1 MKKTSKKALSLL
13 LALVM
18 LLTSLS
24 VGFTAFAADN
34 PYQTLIEAL
43 DKDGVKN
50 AGWGSQANYMY
61 TVNDPTGEI
70 SAAAAAFWA
79 IAEPISGQYTG
90 EHSNP
95 KDQST
100 SYYTRKTAYG
110 LVSDVLA
117 TLQNTYGLA
126 GDALANATNVLHK
139 FIGDFPEN
147 SNLDGGLLGVT
158 NPGNR
163 TYGIRIQRDITDLL
177 LECDSVDELD
187 DSINT
192 TIVYSWNYGSQHW
205 KSGWFNA
212 NDNYCNYL
220 TGCSVSETD
229 ANTAAPAALKD
240 FAAYFTE
247 DRLNTDLSEMD
258 GDELKA
264 LLAEIDAKISA
275 MNANNQNLYNNTD
288 VMDHFFGEGFQARV
302 EEFRESVA
310 TQIDKAYAEGYALK
324 IKDIIDANGDLTGMS
339 RENLTALQTQVNAQ
353 ITNLQGLT
361 GAAQDYGLQQ
371 AGLTW
376 DDVNA
381 FVDSVEEEIEVRD
394 LQAQKDAVDA
404 LVESLPA
411 DLSDQTA
418 VPDET
423 ITAALAT
430 VKAAVSVIEAS
441 SQNAIDRVFGE
452 AGTAYVT
459 DLQQKLQVEADVR
472 ELDDKITDF
481 GAYFYDK
488 LLTDLTTLD
497 TDTLLSWRTDDRAQ
511 FEAMQK
517 YQPEAID
524 RVYGDGY
531 FAKVE
536 AYIASIDSTLQARA
550 EAQIDEAVDNYQEYG
565 KITILNYKEVA
576 AAIGGV
582 ETKIFA
588 PEGPITLTEEY
599 QQKYSQFSAMMDEYN
614 AFVDS
619 NGASNWTAT
628 EVDYPTRETPMAG
641 DMARTEDEAYEVTPE
656 KLETVI
662 ASLDGLMQEQGLSDL
677 LGLDQVISELIKG
690 AISDNLYTDQM
701 VNTLMVTVYGM
712 LAELP
717 SVIPEKIKGTLD
729 TLLGILQY
737 DSILD
742 LVYELGIAVYPNQ
755 VATYLNAE
763 LYPDVVAALNA
774 AGTDWN
780 AYETY
785 AKENP
790 TWHVTDKASFV
801 QALSYS
807 LCGLQKVLETVLTNK
822 NFSAGIEIL
831 GGLGSADITLNAMNL
846 YDSVIV
852 PLLELLGC
860 ENLTPASTYNTYQWS
875 QELLPPILNPLLDWV
890 EDLADQPISY
900 VLDLLPKLAY
910 AMEFDMIKEKLQGVS
925 IVGEVDVEAVWGLI
939 PAYNLNLGD
948 TIKDALQAQD
958 SSLYSILIAALPS
971 ISFDDDG
978 DGENDRTVNIDWTML
993 SDINKIIDFVFDL
1006 VAPGEE
1012 FYLPEIDQ
1020 AYLASL
1026 GDLNTGVPSAGTRA
1040 TRNEFVTDRPA
1051 VLISLLRYVL
1061 PLLANDSFMDGLF
1074 ALIGQ
1079 MTGSEIAIS
1088 DDIMG
1093 IITGLGENPDGV
1105 ICALTE
1111 LFVPYDD
1118 ENGGYDS
1125 KELQY
1130 LKSDKVPVYNEDGT
1144 IATDEEGNEIWVNQ
1158 SINEVIYSEDWTKEQ
1173 AQFITDNLTD
1183 FINNMMIILGGADM
1197 PTLDQMIQSFIYDQF
1212 YTNETINSVIALVMD
1227 QIASIGIDTETL
1239 VSLVNT
1245 LVGVDLQPWVDAYNT
1260 PNYDWGVLPGD
1271 PVTFKEGLKDALSP
1285 FAPIVATLMSGE
1297 KDLTILGTVTM
1308 KSYPGYQNGIIPILE
1323 ALGCEDIVSAADFAV
1338 LCQGGE
1344 ENYEAIIGA
1353 IIDPLLGLV
1362 DRVANDPVNT
1372 LLDILPN
1379 ALYFISCGNLQIAVE
1394 NALQSAFV
1402 LLDTIRPIYNLSF
1415 DLNLDLQS
1423 IVLDLLANLEV
1434 NGQKLNL
1441 KIPFLSD
1448 FTQLCVGTVAEY
1460 ESASGKTAYK
1470 LVDVDRA
1477 DFVTVLMRNI
1487 VDLIFYQDNINAI
1500 VDLVG
1505 SYANMSDENKA
1516 TLAEILGT
1524 FAEMYKEDNGVDKIL
1539 NAVYVIYKGVY
1550 DAGEGAISGLG
1561 DLNDRWSAVF
1571 EMLYNSGNPVLEEL
1585 AKTADELLDWLTF
1598 GFITGEGIGT
1608 AGLID
1613 FFDRLSA
1620 FFTGRVTD
1628 VSISQTE
1635 ADMYQGTDMTLSL
1648 SFKPV
1653 TVKNTNAA
1661 WTTSDPSIAT
1671 VENGVVTAV
1680 GPGDAEI
1687 TATTEDGG
1695 LVVSCVVRVRADKTA
1710 LNEAIAFVE
1719 STELTEEQAA
1729 AIETT
1734 LNAAKYVQG
1743 RELATQ
1749 DDVDSVTN
1757 ALIAALKSLDLGG
1770 SIESVVITQN
1780 GEAVGQVVYQQVKWY
1795 NRWNSTPVELGIQIN
1810 EGATV
1815 RSITWSYANWSVDDP
1830 EADIEAAEDG
1840 MTALIRAKNSVVGA
1854 HSCWIQVT
1862 VEDVYG
1868 NKVTSDPVKVRFYNY
1883 DWQK

>member
-24 VGFTAFAADN
+24 VGFTAFAASAGQ
-34 PYQTLIEAL
+34 YQALADALQLEGVQNASWPSSTGSYTITMEGSEDVETLAEAFWTVANDVAQNHMVKGQRNDTNTL
-43 DKDGVKN
+43 LGVKN
-50 AGWGSQANYMY
+50 
-61 TVNDPTGEI
+61 EI
-70 SAAAAAFWA
+70 L
-79 IAEPISGQYTG
+79 Q
-90 EHSNP
+90 
-95 KDQST
+95 
-100 SYYTRKTAYG
+100 
-110 LVSDVLA
+110 
-117 TLQNTYGLA
+117 TLQNSYGVA
-126 GDALANATNVLHK
+126 GDLLATANLAFNV
-139 FIGDFPEN
+139 FTAFQNGDEDESGTFSAP
-147 SNLDGGLLGVT
+147 SS
-158 NPGNR
+158 PQAR
-163 TYGIRIQRDITDLL
+163 TYVFHLVRSTLTDQLLTYSSVADVPDTLYRGIT
-177 LECDSVDELD
+177 
-187 DSINT
+187 
-192 TIVYSWNYGSQHW
+192 YSYFHDGQNGGSFFNYWRNLVLQS
-205 KSGWFNA
+205 
-212 NDNYCNYL
+212 
-220 TGCSVSETD
+220 CSREETD
-229 ANTAAPAALKD
+229 ADTETPAALKAFD
-240 FAAYFTE
+240 SWWNANK
-247 DRLNTDLSEMD
+247 DKDLESLS
-258 GDELKA
+258 GDEITTIVTEAQAQVDTMTAAGLWS
-264 LLAEIDAKISA
+264 D
-275 MNANNQNLYNNTD
+275 T
-288 VMDHFFGEGFQARV
+288 VMDHFFDFEEVKTFINNAQTLEDLVHAREYV
-302 EEFRESVA
+302 AQIEEA
-310 TQIDKAYAEGYALK
+310 MTNTPAEM
-324 IKDIIDANGDLTGMS
+324 DHDS
-339 RENLTALQTQVNAQ
+339 LTALYSELNS
-353 ITNLQGLT
+353 LKSS
-361 GAAQDYGLQQ
+361 LQQ
-371 AGLTW
+371 YTTDAQNQALEEVGLTW
-376 DDVNA
+376 DEVNA
-381 FVDSVEEEIEVRD
+381 YIASVNEEIEVD
-394 LQAQKDAVDA
+394 NLEGYKADVDAVIATVPDLAAATDDA
-404 LVESLPA
+404 LV
-411 DLSDQTA
+411 
-418 VPDET
+418 
-423 ITAALAT
+423 AALAQAQEQWALISACT
-430 VKAAVSVIEAS
+430 
-441 SQNAIDRVFGE
+441 QDAIDRVFTD
-452 AGTAYVT
+452 GTAYVT
-459 DLQQKLQVEADVR
+459 EFIQNVQVEMDARALAGDVAG
-472 ELDDKITDF
+472 F
-481 GAYFYDK
+481 GAYFATK
-488 LLTDLTTLD
+488 LTTDLTTLD
-497 TDTLLSWRTDDRAQ
+497 TDTLLTWRTDDNAQ
-511 FEAMQK
+511 FTAMQQ
-517 YQPEAID
+517 YQQAAID
-524 RVYGDGY
+524 RVYGEGY
-531 FAKVE
+531 YAKIE
-536 AYIASIDSTLQARA
+536 AYIASIDSTLQARV
-550 EAQIDEAVDNYQEYG
+550 EAQIDAAVDNYQEYG
-565 KITILNYKEVA
+565 SITILNYKDVQ

-582 ETKIFA
+582 ETAIIDA
-588 PEGPITLTEEY
+588 VGLTDEY
-599 QQKYSQFSAMMDEYN
+599 QAKYDTFSAIMDEYN
-614 AFVDS
+614 EFVNS
-619 NGASNWTAT
+619 NGASGWMD
-628 EVDYPTRETPMAG
+628 EPDVDYPTRETPMAG
-641 DMARTEDEAYEVTPE
+641 DMARTADEAYEVTPE

-662 ASLDGLMQEQGLSDL
+662 ASLDGLMQNQDVSDL
-677 LGLDQVISELIKG
+677 LGLDQVISELIKA

-701 VNTLMVTVYGM
+701 VNTLVTTIYG
-712 LAELP
+712 LISDLP
-717 SVIPEKIKGTLD
+717 SMLPDDMSWVETVLG
-729 TLLGILQY
+729 LLGY
-737 DSILD
+737 DSLLD
-742 LVYELGIAVYPNQ
+742 VIYAVGIAVTPAQ
-755 VATYLNAE
+755 VASFLDE
-763 LYPDVVAALNA
+763 SLYPEAEAALIA
-774 AGTDWN
+774 AGASWDNYDMT
-780 AYETY
+780 T
-785 AKENP
+785 

-801 QALSYS
+801 QAVSYA
-807 LCGLQKVLETVLTNK
+807 LCGIQDVLKAALTNQ
-822 NFSAGIEIL
+822 SWDTSIEPISGTEAVL
-831 GGLGSADITLNAMNL
+831 HIDAMNL
-846 YDSVIV
+846 YDEAIV

-860 ENLTPASTYNTYQWS
+860 ENLTPASTYNTYQYS
-875 QELLPPILNPLLDWV
+875 QDFLPAILNPLLDWV
-890 EDLADQPISY
+890 DDLADQPVSY

-910 AMEFDMIKEKLQGVS
+910 IMEFDMITAKLQNITISGTLK
-925 IVGEVDVEAVWGLI
+925 ITTLWGLVT
-939 PAYNLNLGD
+939 AYTLDLGQ
-948 TIKDALQAQD
+948 TITDALGANN
-958 SSLYSILIAALPS
+958 LYGILTSALTE
-971 ISFDDDG
+971 ING
-978 DGENDRTVNIDWTML
+978 TAVDWGML
-993 SDINKIIDFVFDL
+993 SDINKLLDFVFAL
-1006 VAPGEE
+1006 VAPEANLV
-1012 FYLPEIDQ
+1012 LPTIDQ

-1026 GDLNTGVPSAGTRA
+1026 GTMNKDVASAGTRG
-1040 TRNEFVTDRPA
+1040 TRNEYVTDKPA
-1051 VLISLLRYVL
+1051 ALMFLLRYVL
-1061 PLLANDSFMDGLF
+1061 SMVGDSQFMDALF

-1088 DDIMG
+1088 DDIMS

-1158 SINEVIYSEDWTKEQ
+1158 SINEVTYSEDWTKEQ

-1285 FAPIVATLMSGE
+1285 FAPILATLMSGE

-1505 SYANMSDENKA
+1505 SYANMSDESKA

-1635 ADMYQGTDMTLSL
+1635 ADMYQGTAMTLSL

-1749 DDVDSVTN
+1749 EDVNSVTT
-1757 ALIAALKSLDLGG
+1757 ALLDALKSLDLGG

-1810 EGATV
+1810 EGANV

>member
-24 VGFTAFAADN
+24 VGFTAFSASADQ
-34 PYQTLIEAL
+34 YQALADALQLEGVQNASWPSSTGSYTITMEGSEDVETLAEAFWTVASDVAQNHMVKGQRNDTNTL
-43 DKDGVKN
+43 LGVKN
-50 AGWGSQANYMY
+50 
-61 TVNDPTGEI
+61 EI
-70 SAAAAAFWA
+70 L
-79 IAEPISGQYTG
+79 Q
-90 EHSNP
+90 
-95 KDQST
+95 
-100 SYYTRKTAYG
+100 
-110 LVSDVLA
+110 
-117 TLQNTYGLA
+117 TLQNSYGVA
-126 GDALANATNVLHK
+126 GDLLATANLAFSVFTAFQN
-139 FIGDFPEN
+139 GDEDESGTFSAP
-147 SNLDGGLLGVT
+147 SS
-158 NPGNR
+158 PQAR
-163 TYGIRIQRDITDLL
+163 TYVFHLVRSTLTDQLLTYSSVADVPDTLYRGIT
-177 LECDSVDELD
+177 
-187 DSINT
+187 
-192 TIVYSWNYGSQHW
+192 YSYFHDGQNGGSFFNYWRNLVLQS
-205 KSGWFNA
+205 
-212 NDNYCNYL
+212 
-220 TGCSVSETD
+220 CSREETD
-229 ANTAAPAALKD
+229 ADTETPAALKAFD
-240 FAAYFTE
+240 SWWNANK
-247 DRLNTDLSEMD
+247 DKDLESLS
-258 GDELKA
+258 GDEITAIVTEAQAQVDTMTAAGLWS
-264 LLAEIDAKISA
+264 D
-275 MNANNQNLYNNTD
+275 T
-288 VMDHFFGEGFQARV
+288 VMDHFFDFEEVKTFINNAQTLEDLVHAREYV
-302 EEFRESVA
+302 AQIEEA
-310 TQIDKAYAEGYALK
+310 MTNTPAEM
-324 IKDIIDANGDLTGMS
+324 DHDS
-339 RENLTALQTQVNAQ
+339 LTALYSELNS
-353 ITNLQGLT
+353 LKSS
-361 GAAQDYGLQQ
+361 LQQ
-371 AGLTW
+371 YTTDAQNQALEEVGLTW
-376 DDVNA
+376 DEVNA
-381 FVDSVEEEIEVRD
+381 YIASVNEEIEVD
-394 LQAQKDAVDA
+394 NLEGYKADVDAVIATVPDLAAATDDA
-404 LVESLPA
+404 LV
-411 DLSDQTA
+411 
-418 VPDET
+418 
-423 ITAALAT
+423 AALAQAQEQWALISACT
-430 VKAAVSVIEAS
+430 
-441 SQNAIDRVFGE
+441 QDAIDRVFTD
-452 AGTAYVT
+452 GTAYVT
-459 DLQQKLQVEADVR
+459 EFIQNVQVEMDARALAGDVAG
-472 ELDDKITDF
+472 F
-481 GAYFYDK
+481 GAYFATK
-488 LLTDLTTLD
+488 LTTDLTTLD
-497 TDTLLSWRTDDRAQ
+497 TDTLLTWRTDDNAQ
-511 FEAMQK
+511 FTAMQQ
-517 YQPEAID
+517 YQQAAID
-524 RVYGDGY
+524 RVYGEGY
-531 FAKVE
+531 YARIE
-536 AYIASIDSTLQARA
+536 AYIASIDSTLQARV
-550 EAQIDEAVDNYQEYG
+550 EAQIDAAVDNYQEYG
-565 KITILNYKEVA
+565 SITILNYKDVQ

-582 ETKIFA
+582 ETAIIDA
-588 PEGPITLTEEY
+588 VGLTDEY
-599 QQKYSQFSAMMDEYN
+599 QAKYDTFSAIMDEYN
-614 AFVDS
+614 EFVNS
-619 NGASNWTAT
+619 NGASGWMD
-628 EVDYPTRETPMAG
+628 EPDVDYPTRETPMAG
-641 DMARTEDEAYEVTPE
+641 DMARTADEAYEVTPE

-662 ASLDGLMQEQGLSDL
+662 ASLDGLMQNQDLSDL
-677 LGLDQVISELIKG
+677 LGLDQVISELIKA

-701 VNTLMVTVYGM
+701 VNTLVTTIYG
-712 LAELP
+712 LISDLP
-717 SVIPEKIKGTLD
+717 SMLPDDMSWVETVLG
-729 TLLGILQY
+729 LLGY
-737 DSILD
+737 DSLLD
-742 LVYELGIAVYPNQ
+742 VIYAVGIAVTPAQ
-755 VATYLNAE
+755 LASFLDE
-763 LYPDVVAALNA
+763 SLYPEAEAALIA
-774 AGTDWN
+774 AGASWDNYDMT
-780 AYETY
+780 T
-785 AKENP
+785 

-801 QALSYS
+801 QAVSYA
-807 LCGLQKVLETVLTNK
+807 LCGIQDVLKAALTNQ
-822 NFSAGIEIL
+822 SWDTSIEPISGTEAVL
-831 GGLGSADITLNAMNL
+831 HIDAMNL
-846 YDSVIV
+846 YDEAIV

-860 ENLTPASTYNTYQWS
+860 ENLTPASTYNTYRYS
-875 QELLPPILNPLLDWV
+875 QDLLPAILNPLLDWV
-890 EDLADQPISY
+890 DALADQPVSY

-910 AMEFDMIKEKLQGVS
+910 IMEFDMITAKLQNITISGTLK
-925 IVGEVDVEAVWGLI
+925 ITTLWGLVT
-939 PAYNLNLGD
+939 AYTLDIGQTITNALGSNNLYGIL
-948 TIKDALQAQD
+948 TSALTEINGTA
-958 SSLYSILIAALPS
+958 
-971 ISFDDDG
+971 
-978 DGENDRTVNIDWTML
+978 VDWGML
-993 SDINKIIDFVFDL
+993 SDINKLLDFVFAL
-1006 VAPGEE
+1006 VAPEANLV
-1012 FYLPEIDQ
+1012 LPTIDQ

-1026 GDLNTGVPSAGTRA
+1026 GTMNKDVASAGTRG
-1040 TRNEFVTDRPA
+1040 TRNEYVTDKPA
-1051 VLISLLRYVL
+1051 ALMFLLRYVL
-1061 PLLANDSFMDGLF
+1061 SMVGDSQFMDALF

-1088 DDIMG
+1088 DDIMS

-1158 SINEVIYSEDWTKEQ
+1158 SINEVTYSEDWTKEQ

-1285 FAPIVATLMSGE
+1285 FAPILATLMSGE

-1505 SYANMSDENKA
+1505 SYANMSDESKA

-1585 AKTADELLDWLTF
+1585 AKTADKLLDWLTF

-1635 ADMYQGTDMTLSL
+1635 ADMYQGTNMTLSL

-1749 DDVDSVTN
+1749 DDVDSVTK
-1757 ALIAALKSLDLGG
+1757 ALLDALKSLDLGG

-1810 EGATV
+1810 EGANV

>member
-1 MKKTSKKALSLL
+1 MRKTSKKALSLL

-24 VGFTAFAADN
+24 VGFTAFAADD
-34 PYQTLIEAL
+34 PYQTLAEAL
-43 DKDGVKN
+43 KSDGVQNASWPGSASLTGSDADKN
-50 AGWGSQANYMY
+50 AVFRVS
-61 TVNDPTGEI
+61 VDDSTGDI
-70 SAAAAAFWA
+70 RTAAEAFWKVVESVA
-79 IAEPISGQYTG
+79 PRHSESG
-90 EHSNP
+90 HL
-95 KDQST
+95 D
-100 SYYTRKTAYG
+100 SYYTMLGVKQEIMETLQSSAYG
-110 LVSDVLA
+110 FTPDQLA
-117 TLQNTYGLA
+117 KANAALDAFSVYQE
-126 GDALANATNVLHK
+126 GDARGNEFTILEEGPNKRDYYFTV
-139 FIGDFPEN
+139 N
-147 SNLDGGLLGVT
+147 SSVTDQILTYTDVDSIPDTLYAGVQYYYWHDAQ
-158 NPGNR
+158 N
-163 TYGIRIQRDITDLL
+163 IV
-177 LECDSVDELD
+177 VDEGWIFDTKRRNLVLK
-187 DSINT
+187 SWTRTEINPDT
-192 TIVYSWNYGSQHW
+192 TTV
-205 KSGWFNA
+205 
-212 NDNYCNYL
+212 
-220 TGCSVSETD
+220 
-229 ANTAAPAALKD
+229 PALKD

-264 LLAEIDAKISA
+264 LLAEIDAKI
-275 MNANNQNLYNNTD
+275 NANNLYNNTD

-302 EEFRESVA
+302 AAFRESVA

-524 RVYGDGY
+524 RVYGEGY
-531 FAKVE
+531 YAKIE
-536 AYIASIDSTLQARA
+536 AYIASIDSTLQARV

-641 DMARTEDEAYEVTPE
+641 DMARTENEAYEVTPE
-656 KLETVI
+656 KLDQVI
-662 ASLDGLMQEQGLSDL
+662 ASLDSLMQNQDLSGM
-677 LGLDQVISELIKG
+677 LGLDQAISELIKG
-690 AISDNLYTDQM
+690 ALSDNLYTDQM
-701 VNTLMVTVYGM
+701 VNTLVTSVYGM
-712 LAELP
+712 ITDL
-717 SVIPEKIKGTLD
+717 IG
-729 TLLGILQY
+729 G
-737 DSILD
+737 LD
-742 LVYELGIAVYPNQ
+742 LGAIGSLLDIVGGIDGLLEDLEIAIYPTDL
-755 VATYLNAE
+755 AGYIHE
-763 LYPDVVAALNA
+763 EIYPEAAAAMRA
-774 AGTDWN
+774 AGTDW
-780 AYETY
+780 
-785 AKENP
+785 AKYDMNT
-790 TWHVTDKASFV
+790 TWHVTDRESFV
-801 QALSYS
+801 NAVSYALGGFQTA
-807 LCGLQKVLETVLTNK
+807 LWPILTNQTYSGK
-822 NFSAGIEIL
+822 AASIV
-831 GGLGSADITLNAMNL
+831 DITISGVSMYGN
-846 YDSVIV
+846 DIV

-860 ENLTPASTYNTYQWS
+860 DNIMPASQYNQLRWS
-875 QELLPPILNPLLDWV
+875 YELLPPILNPLLDWV
-890 EDLADQPISY
+890 ENLADQPISY
-900 VLDLLPKLAY
+900 ILDLLPKLAY
-910 AMEFDMIKEKLQGVS
+910 VMEFDMITSHIKNINLSIRAKALFGLVDMDILNEAIGSNNLYTLLTTKLTEING
-925 IVGEVDVEAVWGLI
+925 
-939 PAYNLNLGD
+939 
-948 TIKDALQAQD
+948 T
-958 SSLYSILIAALPS
+958 
-971 ISFDDDG
+971 
-978 DGENDRTVNIDWTML
+978 TIDWTML

-1079 MTGSEIAIS
+1079 MTGSEIALG

-1093 IITGLGENPDGV
+1093 ILQGLGENPEGV

-1125 KELQY
+1125 KELNY
-1130 LKSDKVPVYNEDGT
+1130 INTPVQ
-1144 IATDEEGNEIWVNQ
+1144 AVDEEGNPVYDENGDPVMENQ
-1158 SINEVIYSEDWTKEQ
+1158 AINEVTYTEDWTKEQ

-1197 PTLDQMIQSFIYDQF
+1197 PTLDEMIQNYIYDQF
-1212 YTNETINSVIALVMD
+1212 YTDATINSVITLVMD

-1239 VSLVNT
+1239 VSMVKT
-1245 LVGVDLQPWVDAYNT
+1245 LVGVDLQLWVDAYNT
-1260 PNYDWGVLPGD
+1260 PNYNWGVLPGD
-1271 PVTFKEGLKDALSP
+1271 PVTFKQGLKDALEP
-1285 FAPIVATLMSGE
+1285 FAPILATLMSGE

-1323 ALGCEDIVSAADFAV
+1323 ALGCENIVSAADFAV

-1353 IIDPLLGLV
+1353 IIDPLLDLV

-1379 ALYFISCGNLQIAVE
+1379 TLYFIQCGNLQTSVE

-1415 DLNLDLQS
+1415 DLNLNLQQ

-1524 FAEMYKEDNGVDKIL
+1524 FAEMYKENNGVDKIL

-1585 AKTADELLDWLTF
+1585 AKTADKLLDWLTF

-1749 DDVDSVTN
+1749 EDVDSVTT
-1757 ALIAALKSLDLGG
+1757 ALLDALKSLDLGG

>member
-18 LLTSLS
+18 LLSSLS
-24 VGFTAFAADN
+24 AGFAALAASTDQ
-34 PYQTLIEAL
+34 YQAL
-43 DKDGVKN
+43 ATALKADGVQN
-50 AGWGSQANYMY
+50 ATWPGSASNY
-61 TVNDPTGEI
+61 TVTVSDPTGDIEK
-70 SAAAAAFWA
+70 AADAFYA
-79 IAEPISGQYTG
+79 IVETDGSNYRKSGQNDG
-90 EHSNP
+90 GNL
-95 KDQST
+95 QAL
-100 SYYTRKTAYG
+100 KTAVITELQNNRVQYG
-110 LVSDVLA
+110 LSDSEVTVANQALETFIA
-117 TLQNTYGLA
+117 FQNGNNNQNGLFSAPDQPQARTYTFNIERANIVDSLLNYDDVDDVPSTLYSGVQYTYFHQ
-126 GDALANATNVLHK
+126 TNSSTGFLNCNRW
-139 FIGDFPEN
+139 IY
-147 SNLDGGLLGVT
+147 LDSWNRTET
-158 NPGNR
+158 NP
-163 TYGIRIQRDITDLL
+163 
-177 LECDSVDELD
+177 
-187 DSINT
+187 
-192 TIVYSWNYGSQHW
+192 
-205 KSGWFNA
+205 
-212 NDNYCNYL
+212 
-220 TGCSVSETD
+220 
-229 ANTAAPAALKD
+229 NTAAPAALKD
-240 FAAYFTE
+240 FAEYFTE
-247 DRLNTDLSEMD
+247 DVLNTDVTKLTGE
-258 GDELKA
+258 ELEA
-264 LLAEIDAKISA
+264 MLTEINAKINA
-275 MNANNQNLYNNTD
+275 MNDNGNLYNSTEL
-288 VMDHFFGEGFQARV
+288 MDHFFGEGFQARV
-302 EEFRESVA
+302 ADLQERVAGQIDTAYAIDYA
-310 TQIDKAYAEGYALK
+310 TQIKELM
-324 IKDIIDANGDLTGMS
+324 DANDPATMEDHDALTALYS
-339 RENLTALQTQVNAQ
+339 NLTALYDQLNGLAGQAPANGLAAVELTAQQVE
-353 ITNLQGLT
+353 
-361 GAAQDYGLQQ
+361 DYI
-371 AGLTW
+371 AS
-376 DDVNA
+376 VN
-381 FVDSVEEEIEVRD
+381 EEIEVD
-394 LQAQKDAVDA
+394 NLTGYKAAVDA
-404 LVESLPA
+404 VIA
-411 DLSDQTA
+411 T
-418 VPDET
+418 VPD
-423 ITAALAT
+423 LAT
-430 VKAAVSVIEAS
+430 ATNDALLAASAQ
-441 SQNAIDRVFGE
+441 SQEQWALISACTQGAIDRVFGE

-459 DLQQKLQVEADVR
+459 DFIHNVQVEIDARALADDVAG
-472 ELDDKITDF
+472 F
-481 GAYFYDK
+481 GAYFATK
-488 LLTDLTTLD
+488 LTTDLTTLD
-497 TDTLLSWRTDDRAQ
+497 TDTLLTWRTDDRAQ
-511 FEAMQK
+511 FTAMQQ
-517 YQPEAID
+517 YQQEAID

-531 FAKVE
+531 FAKIE

-550 EAQIDEAVDNYQEYG
+550 EAQIDAAVDNYQEYG

-614 AFVDS
+614 AFVAS

-641 DMARTEDEAYEVTPE
+641 DMARTADEAYEVTPE

-662 ASLDGLMQEQGLSDL
+662 ASLDGLMQNQDLSGM
-677 LGLDQVISELIKG
+677 LGLESDISTLIKS
-690 AISDNLYTDQM
+690 ALSDNLYTDEM
-701 VNTLMVTVYGM
+701 VNTIMTTVYSAITGIIDTID
-712 LAELP
+712 LEQIITDA
-717 SVIPEKIKGTLD
+717 VDIP
-729 TLLGILQY
+729 LLGDLAG
-737 DSILD
+737 SIVSGIVGD
-742 LVYELGIAVYPNQ
+742 LPAVLYEAGLAVYPEQ
-755 VATYLNAE
+755 VAKFLDE
-763 LYPDVVAALNA
+763 SKYPEIDAALIA
-774 AGTDWN
+774 AGNDWN
-780 AYETY
+780 AYQMPEGG
-785 AKENP
+785 
-790 TWHVTDKASFV
+790 WHVTDKDSFV

-807 LCGLQKVLETVLTNK
+807 LCGLQNVLAGMLTNQ
-822 NFSAGIEIL
+822 NFYGSVTRVATIEVNMQAVSA
-831 GGLGSADITLNAMNL
+831 
-846 YDSVIV
+846 YDKVVV

-860 ENLTPASTYNTYQWS
+860 ENITPSATYNTYKYS
-875 QELLPPILNPLLDWV
+875 QDLLPAILNPLLDYV
-890 EDLADQPISY
+890 ENLADQPVSY
-900 VLDLLPKLAY
+900 ILDLLPKLAY
-910 AMEFDMIKEKLQGVS
+910 VMEFDMITTLLKSIDIKLSVS
-925 IVGEVDVEAVWGLI
+925 GYVD
-939 PAYNLNLGD
+939 LGFLGKPSFSIMED
-948 TIKDALQAQD
+948 VLKDALG
-958 SSLYSILIAALPS
+958 LPS
-971 ISFDDDG
+971 SNLYDVLTSMLSEITLGSEEEG
-978 DGENDRTVNIDWTML
+978 NLQTIKIDWTML
-993 SDINKIIDFVFDL
+993 SDINKLIDFVFAL
-1006 VAPGEE
+1006 VAPDAQ

-1026 GDLNTGVPSAGTRA
+1026 GDLNTGVASVGTRG
-1040 TRNEFVTDRPA
+1040 TRNEYVTDKPA

-1088 DDIMG
+1088 DDIMS

-1158 SINEVIYSEDWTKEQ
+1158 SINEVTYTEDWTKEQ

-1197 PTLDQMIQSFIYDQF
+1197 PTLDEMIQNYIYDQF
-1212 YTNETINSVIALVMD
+1212 YTDETINSVIALVMD

-1239 VSLVNT
+1239 VSMVKT

-1271 PVTFKEGLKDALSP
+1271 PVTFKQGLKDALEP
-1285 FAPIVATLMSGE
+1285 FAPILATLMSGE

-1323 ALGCEDIVSAADFAV
+1323 ALGCENIVSAADFAK

-1353 IIDPLLGLV
+1353 IIDPLLDLV

-1379 ALYFISCGNLQIAVE
+1379 ALYFIQCGNLQTSVE
-1394 NALQSAFV
+1394 NALQSVFV

-1415 DLNLDLQS
+1415 DLNLDLQQ

-1441 KIPFLSD
+1441 KIPFLTD
-1448 FTQLCVGTVAEY
+1448 FTQLCVGTVTPY
-1460 ESASGKTAYK
+1460 ESASGKTAYR
-1470 LVDVDRA
+1470 LENVDRA
-1477 DFVTVLMRNI
+1477 DFVTVLMRNV

-1505 SYANMSDENKA
+1505 SYANMSDEDKA
-1516 TLAEILGT
+1516 SLAEILGT
-1524 FAEMYKEDNGVDKIL
+1524 FAETYKEDNGVDKIL
-1539 NAVYVIYKGVY
+1539 NAVYVIYKGIY
-1550 DAGEGAISGLG
+1550 DAGDTVIDGLG

-1598 GFITGEGIGT
+1598 GLIDGSGIGT

-1613 FFDRLSA
+1613 FFERLSA
-1620 FFTGRVTD
+1620 FFTGKVTD

-1635 ADMYQGTDMTLSL
+1635 ASMYQNTQMTLSL

-1661 WTTSDPSIAT
+1661 WTTSDASIAT
-1671 VENGVVTAV
+1671 VENGFVTAV

-1743 RELATQ
+1743 RELARQ
-1749 DDVDSVTN
+1749 EDVDSVTT
-1757 ALIAALKSLDLGG
+1757 ALLDALKSLDLGG

-1810 EGATV
+1810 EGANV

>member
-24 VGFTAFAADN
+24 VGFTAFAADD
-34 PYQTLIEAL
+34 PYQVLAEAL
-43 DKDGVKN
+43 KADAVQNASWPGSASVTGSDADKN
-50 AGWGSQANYMY
+50 AVFTV
-61 TVNDPTGEI
+61 TVNDDSTGAI
-70 SAAAAAFWA
+70 LTAAEAFWQVVESVA
-79 IAEPISGQYTG
+79 PKHTESG
-90 EHSNP
+90 HL
-95 KDQST
+95 D
-100 SYYTRKTAYG
+100 SYYTLLGVKQEIME
-110 LVSDVLA
+110 
-117 TLQNTYGLA
+117 TLQNNDSYGFTPDQLA
-126 GDALANATNVLHK
+126 KANEALNAFSVYQEGDARSNEFTVLEPSGPQK
-139 FIGDFPEN
+139 RDYYFIVN
-147 SNLDGGLLGVT
+147 SSVT
-158 NPGNR
+158 NQIL
-163 TYGIRIQRDITDLL
+163 TYTDVESIPDTLYTGVQYYYWHNAQNIV
-177 LECDSVDELD
+177 VDEGWIFDTQRRNLVLK
-187 DSINT
+187 SWTRTEINPET
-192 TIVYSWNYGSQHW
+192 T
-205 KSGWFNA
+205 
-212 NDNYCNYL
+212 
-220 TGCSVSETD
+220 TTSV
-229 ANTAAPAALKD
+229 LKD
-240 FAAYFTE
+240 FDAWWSAYK
-247 DRLNTDLSEMD
+247 DADLSKLD
-258 GDELKA
+258 GDEVSKVASDGSACVKA
-264 LLAEIDAKISA
+264 LRDNNLWSDKI
-275 MNANNQNLYNNTD
+275 
-288 VMDHFFGEGFQARV
+288 MDHFYGEGSLEAIGAKLNEAQTLV
-302 EEFRESVA
+302 
-310 TQIDKAYAEGYALK
+310 DLAYAKQYVA
-324 IKDIIDANGDLTGMS
+324 DIQEKMTNTPADMDRDS
-339 RENLTALQTQVNAQ
+339 LTALYSDMTALVNDLQNNCTADAQ
-353 ITNLQGLT
+353 NQALE
-361 GAAQDYGLQQ
+361 A

-376 DDVNA
+376 DEINA
-381 FVDSVEEEIEVRD
+381 YITSVTEQIEVID

-404 LVESLPA
+404 LVESLPEDLTTVA
-411 DLSDQTA
+411 DDQT
-418 VPDET
+418 
-423 ITAALAT
+423 ITNALAT
-430 VKAAVSVIEAS
+430 VNTALSVIGDS
-441 SQNAIDRVFGE
+441 SQNAIDRVFGN
-452 AGTAYVT
+452 AGTTYVT
-459 DLQQKLQVEADVR
+459 DLQYKLQVEADAR
-472 ELDDKITDF
+472 ELDDKIVDF
-481 GAYFYDK
+481 GAYFTDAK
-488 LLTDLTTLD
+488 LLADLASQSTDD
-497 TDTLLSWRTDDRAQ
+497 LLALREADRAQ
-511 FEAMQK
+511 FADMAEYEQ
-517 YQPEAID
+517 EAID
-524 RVYGDGY
+524 RVYGEGFY
-531 FAKVE
+531 AKVE
-536 AYIASIDSTLQARA
+536 AYIISIDDTLRARV
-550 EAQIDEAVDNYQEYG
+550 EAQIDAAVDNYQEYG
-565 KITILNYKEVA
+565 SITILNYKDVQ

-582 ETKIFA
+582 ETAIIDA
-588 PEGPITLTEEY
+588 VGLTDEYQAKYDTFSAIMEEY
-599 QQKYSQFSAMMDEYN
+599 NE
-614 AFVDS
+614 FVS
-619 NGASNWTAT
+619 TNGASGWMD
-628 EVDYPTRETPMAG
+628 EPDVDYPTRETPMAG

-701 VNTLMVTVYGM
+701 VNTIVVGIYGM
-712 LAELP
+712 
-717 SVIPEKIKGTLD
+717 ITD
-729 TLLGILQY
+729 LLG
-737 DSILD
+737 SLD
-742 LVYELGIAVYPNQ
+742 LGAIGSLLELVGGIDGLLSDLDIAIYPAD
-755 VATYLNAE
+755 VATTIHGD
-763 LYPDVVAALNA
+763 LYPEPYNA
-774 AGTDWN
+774 MINAGDWN
-780 AYETY
+780 AYAEANPSWGVDTAENKREAFVNAVSY
-785 AKENP
+785 A
-790 TWHVTDKASFV
+790 
-801 QALSYS
+801 
-807 LCGLQKVLETVLTNK
+807 
-822 NFSAGIEIL
+822 L
-831 GGLGSADITLNAMNL
+831 GGLQTALWPILTNQTYEGKASWLGISVTIDGVGMYNNDIL
-846 YDSVIV
+846 

-860 ENLTPASTYNTYQWS
+860 DNLMSASEYNQLRWS
-875 QELLPPILNPLLDWV
+875 YELLPPILNPLLDWV
-890 EDLADQPISY
+890 ENLADQPVSY

-910 AMEFDMIKEKLQGVS
+910 IMEFDMITTHLKAVNVNITALGMNLLEKAIGSSNL
-925 IVGEVDVEAVWGLI
+925 
-939 PAYNLNLGD
+939 YNLLTSNLVEING
-948 TIKDALQAQD
+948 T
-958 SSLYSILIAALPS
+958 
-971 ISFDDDG
+971 
-978 DGENDRTVNIDWTML
+978 TIDWTML
-993 SDINKIIDFVFDL
+993 SDINKIIDFVFGM
-1006 VAPGEE
+1006 VAPDANLV
-1012 FYLPEIDQ
+1012 LPTIDQ

-1026 GDLNTGVPSAGTRA
+1026 GTMNKDVASAGTRG
-1040 TRNEFVTDRPA
+1040 TRNEYVTDKPA
-1051 VLISLLRYVL
+1051 VLMFLLRYVL
-1061 PLLANDSFMDGLF
+1061 SMVGDSQFMDALF

-1130 LKSDKVPVYNEDGT
+1130 LNTPVQ
-1144 IATDEEGNEIWVNQ
+1144 AVDEEGNPVVDENGDPVMENQ
-1158 SINEVIYSEDWTKEQ
+1158 SINEVVYTEDWTKEQ

-1197 PTLDQMIQSFIYDQF
+1197 PTLDKMIQSFIYDQF

-1285 FAPIVATLMSGE
+1285 FAPILATLMSGE

-1323 ALGCEDIVSAADFAV
+1323 ALGCEDIVSAADFAL

-1585 AKTADELLDWLTF
+1585 AKTADKLLDWLTF

-1635 ADMYQGTDMTLSL
+1635 ADMYQGTTMTLSL

-1743 RELATQ
+1743 RELARQ
-1749 DDVDSVTN
+1749 EDVDSVTT
-1757 ALIAALKSLDLGG
+1757 ALLDALKSLDLGG

-1810 EGATV
+1810 EGANV

>member
-24 VGFTAFAADN
+24 VGFTAFAASADQ
-34 PYQTLIEAL
+34 YQAL
-43 DKDGVKN
+43 ADALQADGVKN
-50 AGWGSQANYMY
+50 ASWGSASNYMF
-61 TVNDPTGEI
+61 TVSDPTGDI
-70 SAAAAAFWA
+70 TKAAEAFWA
-79 IAEPISGQYTG
+79 IAEPIASQYYGQTD
-90 EHSNP
+90 NP
-95 KDQST
+95 GNNVGQ
-100 SYYTRKTAYG
+100 RVRHTARG
-110 LVSDVLA
+110 LVDDVLA
-117 TLQNTYGLA
+117 TLQNSYGVT
-126 GDALANATNVLHK
+126 GDALTNANTVLYK

-147 SNLDGGLLGVT
+147 CNYASATWSDPDIGDK
-158 NPGNR
+158 
-163 TYGIRIQRDITDLL
+163 TYGIRIQRNVTDLL
-177 LECDSVDELD
+177 LEYGSVDEIPG
-187 DSINT
+187 SVNT
-192 TIVYSWNYGSQHW
+192 TVVYSWNYGVQSW
-205 KSGWFNA
+205 TSGFLGSNH
-212 NDNYCNYL
+212 NEINYL

-229 ANTAAPAALKD
+229 ADTATPSTLKAFDSWWNANKDKDLESLSGDEITAIVTEAQAQVDAMTAAGLWSD
-240 FAAYFTE
+240 T
-247 DRLNTDLSEMD
+247 
-258 GDELKA
+258 
-264 LLAEIDAKISA
+264 
-275 MNANNQNLYNNTD
+275 
-288 VMDHFFGEGFQARV
+288 VMDHFFNFEEVKTFINNAQTLEDLVHAREYV
-302 EEFRESVA
+302 AQIEEA
-310 TQIDKAYAEGYALK
+310 MTNTPAEM
-324 IKDIIDANGDLTGMS
+324 DHDS
-339 RENLTALQTQVNAQ
+339 LTALYSELNS
-353 ITNLQGLT
+353 LKSS
-361 GAAQDYGLQQ
+361 LQQ
-371 AGLTW
+371 YTTDAQNQALEEVGLTW
-376 DDVNA
+376 DEVNA
-381 FVDSVEEEIEVRD
+381 YIASVNEEIEVD
-394 LQAQKDAVDA
+394 NLEGYKADVDAVIATVPDLAAATDDA
-404 LVESLPA
+404 LV
-411 DLSDQTA
+411 
-418 VPDET
+418 
-423 ITAALAT
+423 AALAQAQEQWALISACT
-430 VKAAVSVIEAS
+430 
-441 SQNAIDRVFGE
+441 QDAIDRVFTD
-452 AGTAYVT
+452 GTAYVT
-459 DLQQKLQVEADVR
+459 EFIQNVQVEMDARALAGDVAG
-472 ELDDKITDF
+472 F
-481 GAYFYDK
+481 GAYFATK
-488 LLTDLTTLD
+488 LTTDLTTLD
-497 TDTLLSWRTDDRAQ
+497 TATLLSYRTDDAAE
-511 FEAMQK
+511 FEKMQA
-517 YQPEAID
+517 YEPAAID
-524 RVYGDGY
+524 RVYGEGY
-531 FAKVE
+531 YAKIE
-536 AYIASIDSTLQARA
+536 AYIASIDSTLQARV
-550 EAQIDEAVDNYQEYG
+550 EAQIDAAVDNYQEYG
-565 KITILNYKEVA
+565 QITILNYKDVQ

-582 ETKIFA
+582 ETAIIDA
-588 PEGPITLTEEY
+588 VGLTDEYQAKYDTFSAIMEEY
-599 QQKYSQFSAMMDEYN
+599 NE
-614 AFVDS
+614 FVS
-619 NGASNWTAT
+619 TNGASGWLD
-628 EVDYPTRETPMAG
+628 EPDVDYPTRETPMAG
-641 DMARTEDEAYEVTPE
+641 DMARTADEAYEVTPE

-662 ASLDGLMQEQGLSDL
+662 ASLDGLMQNQDVSDL
-677 LGLDQVISELIKG
+677 LGLDQVISELIKA

-701 VNTLMVTVYGM
+701 VNTLVTTIYG
-712 LAELP
+712 LISDLP
-717 SVIPEKIKGTLD
+717 SMLPDDMSWVETVLG
-729 TLLGILQY
+729 LLGY
-737 DSILD
+737 DSLLD
-742 LVYELGIAVYPNQ
+742 VIYAVGIAVTPAQ
-755 VATYLNAE
+755 LASFLDE
-763 LYPDVVAALNA
+763 SLYPEAEAALIA
-774 AGTDWN
+774 AGASWDNYDMT
-780 AYETY
+780 T
-785 AKENP
+785 

-801 QALSYS
+801 QAVSYA
-807 LCGLQKVLETVLTNK
+807 LCGIQDVLKAALTNQ
-822 NFSAGIEIL
+822 SWDASIEPISGTEAVL
-831 GGLGSADITLNAMNL
+831 HIDAMNL
-846 YDSVIV
+846 YDEAIV

-860 ENLTPASTYNTYQWS
+860 ENLTPASTYNTYRYS
-875 QELLPPILNPLLDWV
+875 QDLLPAILNPLLDWV
-890 EDLADQPISY
+890 DDLADQPVSY

-910 AMEFDMIKEKLQGVS
+910 IMEFDMITAKLQNITISGTLK
-925 IVGEVDVEAVWGLI
+925 ITTLWGLVT
-939 PAYNLNLGD
+939 AYTLDLGQ
-948 TIKDALQAQD
+948 TITDALGANN
-958 SSLYSILIAALPS
+958 LYGILTSAL
-971 ISFDDDG
+971 
-978 DGENDRTVNIDWTML
+978 GEINGTPVDWGML
-993 SDINKIIDFVFDL
+993 SDINKLLDFVFAL
-1006 VAPGEE
+1006 VAPDANLV
-1012 FYLPEIDQ
+1012 LPTIDQ

-1026 GDLNTGVPSAGTRA
+1026 GTMNKDVASAGTRG
-1040 TRNEFVTDRPA
+1040 TRNEYVTDKPA
-1051 VLISLLRYVL
+1051 VLMFLLRYVL
-1061 PLLANDSFMDGLF
+1061 SMVGDSQFMDALF

-1130 LKSDKVPVYNEDGT
+1130 LNTPVQ
-1144 IATDEEGNEIWVNQ
+1144 AVDEEGNPVVDENGDPVMENQ
-1158 SINEVIYSEDWTKEQ
+1158 SINEVVYTEDWTKEQ

-1197 PTLDQMIQSFIYDQF
+1197 PTLDKMIQSFIYDQF

-1245 LVGVDLQPWVDAYNT
+1245 LVGVDLQPWVNAYNT
-1260 PNYDWGVLPGD
+1260 PNYDWGVQPGD
-1271 PVTFKEGLKDALSP
+1271 PVTFKESLKDALSP
-1285 FAPIVATLMSGE
+1285 FAPILATLMSGE

-1323 ALGCEDIVSAADFAV
+1323 ALGCEDIVTAEKFAE

-1635 ADMYQGTDMTLSL
+1635 ADMYQGTTMTLSL

-1661 WTTSDPSIAT
+1661 WTTSDASIAT

-1743 RELATQ
+1743 RELARQ
-1749 DDVDSVTN
+1749 EDVDSVTT
-1757 ALIAALKSLDLGG
+1757 ALLDALKSLDLGG

>member
-1 MKKTSKKALSLL
+1 MRKTSKKALSLL

-24 VGFTAFAADN
+24 VGFTAFAASAN
-34 PYQTLIEAL
+34 QYQALADALQLEGVQNASWPSSTGSYTITMEGSEDVETLAEAFWTVASDVAQNHMVKGQRNDTNTL
-43 DKDGVKN
+43 LGVKN
-50 AGWGSQANYMY
+50 
-61 TVNDPTGEI
+61 EI
-70 SAAAAAFWA
+70 L
-79 IAEPISGQYTG
+79 Q
-90 EHSNP
+90 
-95 KDQST
+95 
-100 SYYTRKTAYG
+100 
-110 LVSDVLA
+110 
-117 TLQNTYGLA
+117 TLQNSYGVA
-126 GDALANATNVLHK
+126 GDLLATANLAFSVFTAFQN
-139 FIGDFPEN
+139 GDEDESGTFSAP
-147 SNLDGGLLGVT
+147 SS
-158 NPGNR
+158 PQAR
-163 TYGIRIQRDITDLL
+163 TYVFHLVRSTLTDQLLTYSSVADVPDTLYRGIT
-177 LECDSVDELD
+177 
-187 DSINT
+187 
-192 TIVYSWNYGSQHW
+192 YSYFHDGQNGGSFFNYWRNLVLQS
-205 KSGWFNA
+205 
-212 NDNYCNYL
+212 
-220 TGCSVSETD
+220 CSREETD
-229 ANTAAPAALKD
+229 ADTETPAALKD
-240 FAAYFTE
+240 FDSWWNANK
-247 DRLNTDLSEMD
+247 DKDLESLS
-258 GDELKA
+258 GDEITAIVTEAQAQVDTMTAAGLWS
-264 LLAEIDAKISA
+264 D
-275 MNANNQNLYNNTD
+275 T
-288 VMDHFFGEGFQARV
+288 VMDHFFDFEEVKTFINNAQTLEDLVHAREYV
-302 EEFRESVA
+302 AQIEEA
-310 TQIDKAYAEGYALK
+310 MTNTPAEM
-324 IKDIIDANGDLTGMS
+324 DHDS
-339 RENLTALQTQVNAQ
+339 LTALYSELNS
-353 ITNLQGLT
+353 LKSS
-361 GAAQDYGLQQ
+361 LQQ
-371 AGLTW
+371 YTTDAQNQALEEVGLTW
-376 DDVNA
+376 DEVNA
-381 FVDSVEEEIEVRD
+381 YIASVNEEIEVD
-394 LQAQKDAVDA
+394 NLEGYKADVDAVIATVPDLAAATDDA
-404 LVESLPA
+404 LV
-411 DLSDQTA
+411 
-418 VPDET
+418 
-423 ITAALAT
+423 AALAQAQEQWALISACT
-430 VKAAVSVIEAS
+430 
-441 SQNAIDRVFGE
+441 QDAIDRVFTD
-452 AGTAYVT
+452 GTAYVT
-459 DLQQKLQVEADVR
+459 EFIQNVQVEMDARALAGDVAG
-472 ELDDKITDF
+472 F
-481 GAYFYDK
+481 GAYFATK
-488 LLTDLTTLD
+488 LTTDLTTLD
-497 TDTLLSWRTDDRAQ
+497 TDTLLTWRTDDNAQ
-511 FEAMQK
+511 FTAMQQ
-517 YQPEAID
+517 YQQAAID
-524 RVYGDGY
+524 RVYGEGY
-531 FAKVE
+531 YAKIE
-536 AYIASIDSTLQARA
+536 AYIASIDSTLQARV
-550 EAQIDEAVDNYQEYG
+550 EAQIDAAVDNYQEYG
-565 KITILNYKEVA
+565 QITILNYKDVQ

-582 ETKIFA
+582 ETAIIDA
-588 PEGPITLTEEY
+588 VGLTDEY
-599 QQKYSQFSAMMDEYN
+599 QAKYDTFSAIMDEYN
-614 AFVDS
+614 EFVNS
-619 NGASNWTAT
+619 NGASGWLD
-628 EVDYPTRETPMAG
+628 EPDVDYPTRETPMAG
-641 DMARTEDEAYEVTPE
+641 DMARTADEAYEVTPE

-662 ASLDGLMQEQGLSDL
+662 ASLDGLMQNQDVSDL
-677 LGLDQVISELIKG
+677 LGLDQVISELIKA

-701 VNTLMVTVYGM
+701 VNTLVTTIYG
-712 LAELP
+712 LISDLP
-717 SVIPEKIKGTLD
+717 SMLPDDMSWVETVLG
-729 TLLGILQY
+729 LLGY
-737 DSILD
+737 DSLLD
-742 LVYELGIAVYPNQ
+742 VIYAVGIAVTPAQ
-755 VATYLNAE
+755 LASFLDE
-763 LYPDVVAALNA
+763 SLYPEAEAALIA
-774 AGTDWN
+774 AGASWDNYDMT
-780 AYETY
+780 T
-785 AKENP
+785 

-801 QALSYS
+801 QAVSYA
-807 LCGLQKVLETVLTNK
+807 LCGIQDVLKAALTNQ
-822 NFSAGIEIL
+822 SWDTSIEPISGTEAVL
-831 GGLGSADITLNAMNL
+831 HIDAMNL
-846 YDSVIV
+846 YDEAIV

-860 ENLTPASTYNTYQWS
+860 ENLTPASTYNTYQYS
-875 QELLPPILNPLLDWV
+875 QDLLPAILNPLLDWV
-890 EDLADQPISY
+890 DDLADQPVSY

-910 AMEFDMIKEKLQGVS
+910 IMEFDMITAKLQNITISGTLK
-925 IVGEVDVEAVWGLI
+925 ITTLWGLVT
-939 PAYNLNLGD
+939 AYTLDLGQ
-948 TIKDALQAQD
+948 TITDALGANN
-958 SSLYSILIAALPS
+958 LYGILTSALTE
-971 ISFDDDG
+971 ING
-978 DGENDRTVNIDWTML
+978 TAVDWGML
-993 SDINKIIDFVFDL
+993 SDINKLLDFVFAL
-1006 VAPGEE
+1006 VAPEANLV
-1012 FYLPEIDQ
+1012 LPTIDQ

-1026 GDLNTGVPSAGTRA
+1026 GTMNKDVASAGTRG
-1040 TRNEFVTDRPA
+1040 TRNEYVTDKPA
-1051 VLISLLRYVL
+1051 ALMFLLRYVL
-1061 PLLANDSFMDGLF
+1061 SMVGDSQFMDALF

-1088 DDIMG
+1088 DDIMS

-1158 SINEVIYSEDWTKEQ
+1158 SINEVTYSEDWTKEQ

-1285 FAPIVATLMSGE
+1285 FAPILATLMSGE

-1524 FAEMYKEDNGVDKIL
+1524 FAEMYKENNGVDKIL

-1585 AKTADELLDWLTF
+1585 AKTADKLLDWLTF

-1635 ADMYQGTDMTLSL
+1635 ADMYEGTTMTLSL

-1671 VENGVVTAV
+1671 VENGVVTAE

-1749 DDVDSVTN
+1749 DDVDSVTT
-1757 ALIAALKSLDLGG
+1757 ALLDALKSLDLGG

-1810 EGATV
+1810 EGANV

-1830 EADIEAAEDG
+1830 EADIEAADDG

>member
-1 MKKTSKKALSLL
+1 MRKTSKKALSLL

-24 VGFTAFAADN
+24 VGFTAFAASADQ
-34 PYQTLIEAL
+34 YQALADALQLEGVQNASWPSSTGSYTITMEGSEDVETLAEAFWTVASDVAQNHMVKGQRNDTNTL
-43 DKDGVKN
+43 LGVKN
-50 AGWGSQANYMY
+50 
-61 TVNDPTGEI
+61 EI
-70 SAAAAAFWA
+70 L
-79 IAEPISGQYTG
+79 Q
-90 EHSNP
+90 
-95 KDQST
+95 
-100 SYYTRKTAYG
+100 
-110 LVSDVLA
+110 
-117 TLQNTYGLA
+117 TLQNSYGVA
-126 GDALANATNVLHK
+126 GDLLATANLAFSVFTAFQN
-139 FIGDFPEN
+139 GDEDESGTFSAP
-147 SNLDGGLLGVT
+147 SS
-158 NPGNR
+158 PQAR
-163 TYGIRIQRDITDLL
+163 TYVFHLVRSTLTDLL
-177 LECDSVDELD
+177 LTYSSVADVPDTLYRG
-187 DSINT
+187 IT
-192 TIVYSWNYGSQHW
+192 YSYFHDGQNGGSFFNYWRNLVLQS
-205 KSGWFNA
+205 
-212 NDNYCNYL
+212 
-220 TGCSVSETD
+220 CSREETD
-229 ANTAAPAALKD
+229 ADTETPAALKD
-240 FAAYFTE
+240 FDSWWNANKDKDLESLSGDEITAIVTEAQAQVDTMTAAGLWSDTVMNHFFDFEEVKTFINNAQTLE
-247 DRLNTDLSEMD
+247 DLVHAREYVVQIEEAMTNTPAEMD
-258 GDELKA
+258 HD
-264 LLAEIDAKISA
+264 S
-275 MNANNQNLYNNTD
+275 
-288 VMDHFFGEGFQARV
+288 
-302 EEFRESVA
+302 
-310 TQIDKAYAEGYALK
+310 
-324 IKDIIDANGDLTGMS
+324 
-339 RENLTALQTQVNAQ
+339 LTALYSELNS
-353 ITNLQGLT
+353 LKSS
-361 GAAQDYGLQQ
+361 LQQ
-371 AGLTW
+371 YTTDAQNQALEEVGLTW
-376 DDVNA
+376 DEVNA
-381 FVDSVEEEIEVRD
+381 YIASVNEEIEVD
-394 LQAQKDAVDA
+394 NLEGYKADVDAVIATVPDLAAATDDA
-404 LVESLPA
+404 LV
-411 DLSDQTA
+411 
-418 VPDET
+418 
-423 ITAALAT
+423 AALAQAQEQWALISACT
-430 VKAAVSVIEAS
+430 
-441 SQNAIDRVFGE
+441 QDAIDRVFTD
-452 AGTAYVT
+452 GTAYVT
-459 DLQQKLQVEADVR
+459 EFIQNVQVEMDARALAGDVAG
-472 ELDDKITDF
+472 F
-481 GAYFYDK
+481 GAYFATK
-488 LLTDLTTLD
+488 LTTDLTTLD
-497 TDTLLSWRTDDRAQ
+497 TDTLLTWRTDDNAQ
-511 FEAMQK
+511 FTAMQQ
-517 YQPEAID
+517 YQQAAID
-524 RVYGDGY
+524 RVYGEGY
-531 FAKVE
+531 YAKIE
-536 AYIASIDSTLQARA
+536 AYIASIDSTLQARV

-565 KITILNYKEVA
+565 QITILNYKDVQ

-582 ETKIFA
+582 ETAIIDA
-588 PEGPITLTEEY
+588 VGLTDEYQAKYDTFSAIMEEY
-599 QQKYSQFSAMMDEYN
+599 NE
-614 AFVDS
+614 FVS
-619 NGASNWTAT
+619 TNGASGWMD
-628 EVDYPTRETPMAG
+628 EPDVDYPTRETPMAG
-641 DMARTEDEAYEVTPE
+641 DMARTADEAYEVTPE

-662 ASLDGLMQEQGLSDL
+662 ASLDGLMQNQDVSDL
-677 LGLDQVISELIKG
+677 LGLDQVISELIKA

-701 VNTLMVTVYGM
+701 VNTLVTTIYG
-712 LAELP
+712 LISDLP
-717 SVIPEKIKGTLD
+717 SMLPDDMSWVETVLS
-729 TLLGILQY
+729 LLGY
-737 DSILD
+737 DSLLD
-742 LVYELGIAVYPNQ
+742 VIYAVGIAVTPAQ
-755 VATYLNAE
+755 LASFLDE
-763 LYPDVVAALNA
+763 SLYPEAEAALIA
-774 AGTDWN
+774 AGASWDNYDMT
-780 AYETY
+780 T
-785 AKENP
+785 

-801 QALSYS
+801 QAVSYA
-807 LCGLQKVLETVLTNK
+807 LCGIQDVLKAALTNQ
-822 NFSAGIEIL
+822 SWDASIEPISGTEAVL
-831 GGLGSADITLNAMNL
+831 HIDAMNL
-846 YDSVIV
+846 YDEAIV

-860 ENLTPASTYNTYQWS
+860 ENLTPASTYNTYRYS
-875 QELLPPILNPLLDWV
+875 QDLLPAILNPLLDWV
-890 EDLADQPISY
+890 DALADQPVSY

-910 AMEFDMIKEKLQGVS
+910 IMEFDMITAKLQNITISGTLK
-925 IVGEVDVEAVWGLI
+925 ITTLWGLVT
-939 PAYNLNLGD
+939 AYTLDLGQ
-948 TIKDALQAQD
+948 TITDALGANN
-958 SSLYSILIAALPS
+958 LYGILTSAL
-971 ISFDDDG
+971 
-978 DGENDRTVNIDWTML
+978 GEINGTPVDWGML
-993 SDINKIIDFVFDL
+993 SDINKLLDFVFAL
-1006 VAPGEE
+1006 VAPEANLV
-1012 FYLPEIDQ
+1012 LPTIDQ

-1026 GDLNTGVPSAGTRA
+1026 GTMNKDVASAGTRG
-1040 TRNEFVTDRPA
+1040 TRNEYVTDKPA
-1051 VLISLLRYVL
+1051 ALMFLLRYVL
-1061 PLLANDSFMDGLF
+1061 SMVGDSQFMDALF

-1088 DDIMG
+1088 DDIMS

-1125 KELQY
+1125 EELQY

-1158 SINEVIYSEDWTKEQ
+1158 SINEVTYSEDWTKEQ

-1197 PTLDQMIQSFIYDQF
+1197 PTLDQMIKSFIYDQF

-1285 FAPIVATLMSGE
+1285 FAPILATLMSGE

-1598 GFITGEGIGT
+1598 GFITGDGIGT

-1635 ADMYQGTDMTLSL
+1635 ADMYEGTKMTLSL

-1749 DDVDSVTN
+1749 EDVDSVTT
-1757 ALIAALKSLDLGG
+1757 ALLDALKSLDLGG

-1810 EGATV
+1810 EGANV